1 MFLIIINGLLLVIA
15 ASALTALRFVH
26 RNTQTLNI
34 KATDLAAQLIVERE
48 KASIAAEE
56 HAKLQEEAD
65 KYHQLYGKVCVDWC
79 TQYNKANKLEKV
91 LEEAALRY

>member
-1 MFLIIINGLLLVIA
+1 MFLAIISELLLIVAI
-15 ASALTALRFVH
+15 TAVFVLWVAY
-26 RNTQTLNI
+26 RNTKALSI

-56 HAKLQEEAD
+56 NAKLQKEAD
-65 KYHQLYGKVCVDWC
+65 KYHELYGNVCVDWC
-79 TQYNKANKLEKV
+79 KQYNKANKLEKV